1 VSLAPPL
8 QAATTRLQAMQ
19 QLGEAF
25 RAAGIDTAQRDA
37 RLLLLDAASISQ
49 ADLLREPRA
58 ALGDTAA
65 AKLDRHLAR
74 RLAREPVARI
84 LGEWEFWSLP
94 FTLTP
99 DTLIPRADSE
109 AVVAAALH
117 ALGARHQAGDGV
129 RVLDLGTGSGC
140 LLVAL
145 LHELPGATGVGSD
158 LSPGALA
165 AAQFNA
171 ARNGVGDRAEFVA
184 ADWAHG
190 VIGRF
195 DLVVSNPP
203 YIEEPVIETLELE
216 VRRHEP
222 RLALSGGLD
231 GLAAYRAIAAR
242 LRDLLMPQGVA
253 CVEIGATQAAS
264 VAALFEKA
272 GFDVEGP
279 FADFGRRPRAL
290 VLRPRHGGL
299 QSAGSLGP

>member
-1 VSLAPPL
+1 VNPAPAL
-8 QAATTRLQAMQ
+8 QAATTRLEALK

-58 ALGDTAA
+58 ALGEAAA
-65 AKLDRHLAR
+65 AKLDGRLAR

-117 ALGARHQAGDGV
+117 ALGPRRQASQGL

-165 AAQFNA
+165 AAKFNA
-171 ARNGVGDRAEFVA
+171 ARNGVNDRAQFVA
-184 ADWAHG
+184 ADWADG
-190 VIGRF
+190 VTGRF

-203 YIEEPVIETLELE
+203 YIEEAVLETLELE

-222 RLALSGGLD
+222 RLALSGGPD

-242 LRDLLMPQGVA
+242 LRNLLAPQGIA

-290 VLRPRHGGL
+290 VLRPRHGSM
-299 QSAGSLGP
+299 QTDGSSGP